1 MKLSPIC
8 FAVFLTGLC
17 VPAALANPQLARS
30 WADEARLLEAQ
41 IRTSG
46 EAPLSDE
53 LKTELARFGRV
64 SARLANS
71 GSETEPVPH
80 DLACIFRGMAEETD
94 LQLSL
99 LTDDA
104 DAETRDSARER
115 LLKMLEDA
123 APVGEAAAIS
133 LEAGIALDEMA
144 ELAPGDGQC
153 STDLTGPKSRTAI
166 H

>member
-1 MKLSPIC
+1 
-8 FAVFLTGLC
+8 
-17 VPAALANPQLARS
+17 
-30 WADEARLLEAQ
+30 
-41 IRTSG
+41 
-46 EAPLSDE
+46 
-53 LKTELARFGRV
+53 
-64 SARLANS
+64 
-71 GSETEPVPH
+71 
-80 DLACIFRGMAEETD
+80 MAEETD

-153 STDLTGPKSRTAI
+153 STDLTGLKSRTAI